1 MVSYAAFVKPYGTG
15 AVSGQLPKA
24 GLRLFTKRSFYR
36 RNPAASMTSLA
47 NKQILLGVTGGIAA
61 YKSADL
67 VRRLQ
72 DAGASVQVVM
82 TPAAQEFITPLTMQ
96 ALSGNPVHTQ
106 LLDPEAEAGM
116 GHIQLARWADL
127 VLIAPATADFMA
139 RMTQGMGN
147 DLLTSICLATT
158 APIALAPAMN
168 QGMWHNQATQANLD
182 LLIQRKIHIF
192 GPADGGQACGDI
204 GPGRMLEPLQLVDA
218 AARLFICGSLAG
230 KKVVITAGPTREA
243 LDPVRYLSN
252 YSSGK
257 MGYALA
263 QAAAEAGAETIL
275 ISGPTQ
281 LATPARVKRIDVIS
295 AENMLAASLL
305 AAKDCD
311 LFIAAAAVADYRPAQ
326 IAAQKMKK
334 GASDTLTL
342 TLVKNPD
349 IVANIAVL
357 NPKPFTVGFAAESE
371 NLLEYARDKLQRKN
385 LDLVVANNI
394 SDNHIGFNSDDN
406 AVTLIDKNSTREIS
420 QRSKHQLAR
429 ELIAHFAQTITA
441 P

>member
-1 MVSYAAFVKPYGTG
+1 MS
-15 AVSGQLPKA
+15 
-24 GLRLFTKRSFYR
+24 
-36 RNPAASMTSLA
+36 SLA

-72 DAGASVQVVM
+72 DAGAVVQVVM

-96 ALSGNPVHTQ
+96 ALSGNPVHTH

-139 RMTQGMGN
+139 RLTQGMGN
-147 DLLTSICLATT
+147 DLLTSICLATA
-158 APIALAPAMN
+158 APIAIAPAMN
-168 QGMWHNQATQANLD
+168 QGMWRNEATQTNLD
-182 LLIQRKIHIF
+182 TLIKRKIHIF
-192 GPADGGQACGDI
+192 GPAEGGQACGDI
-204 GPGRMLEPLQLVDA
+204 GLGRMLEPLQLVDA
-218 AARLFICGSLAG
+218 AASLFTIGTLAG

-281 LATPARVKRIDVIS
+281 LAIPARVTRIDVTS
-295 AENMLAASLL
+295 AGEMHAASLHE
-305 AAKDCD
+305 AKDCD
-311 LFIAAAAVADYRPAQ
+311 LFIAAAAVADYRPLQTAPRK
-326 IAAQKMKK
+326 IKK
-334 GASDTLTL
+334 GENDTLTL

-349 IVANIAVL
+349 IVADIAAL
-357 NPKPFTVGFAAESE
+357 DPKPYTVGFAAESE
-371 NLLEYARDKLQRKN
+371 NLVEYARAKLQRKN

-394 SDNHIGFNSDDN
+394 SDSSIGFNSDDN
-406 AVTLIDKNSTREIS
+406 AVTLIDNNSVTDIS

-429 ELIAHFAQTITA
+429 ELIILFAQKITA
-441 P
+441 R

>member
-1 MVSYAAFVKPYGTG
+1 
-15 AVSGQLPKA
+15 
-24 GLRLFTKRSFYR
+24 
-36 RNPAASMTSLA
+36 MTSLA

-139 RMTQGMGN
+139 RLTQGMGN
-147 DLLTSICLATT
+147 DLLTSICLATA

-168 QGMWHNQATQANLD
+168 QGMWRNEATQANLSI
-182 LLIQRKIHIF
+182 LRERKIHIF

-218 AARLFICGSLAG
+218 AANLFTSGSLAG

-263 QAAAEAGAETIL
+263 QAAAEAGANTIL

-281 LATPARVKRIDVIS
+281 LATPARVKRIDVVT
-295 AENMLAASLL
+295 AEEMHMASLSE
-305 AAKDCD
+305 AAGCD
-311 LFIAAAAVADYRPAQ
+311 LFIAAAAVADYRPAAV
-326 IAAQKMKK
+326 AAQKLKK
-334 GASDTLTL
+334 GDAETLTL

-349 IVANIAVL
+349 IVASVAAL
-357 NPKPFTVGFAAESE
+357 ATKPFTVGFAAESE
-371 NLLEYARDKLQRKN
+371 KLLEYARAKLLRKN
-385 LDLVVANNI
+385 LDLVIANNI
-394 SDNHIGFNSDDN
+394 SDARIGFNSDDN
-406 AVTLIDKNSTREIS
+406 AVTLVDKDSATEIS
-420 QRSKHQLAR
+420 QRSKQQLAR
-429 ELIAHFAQTITA
+429 ELIARLALTITA
-441 P
+441 R

>member
-1 MVSYAAFVKPYGTG
+1 MS
-15 AVSGQLPKA
+15 
-24 GLRLFTKRSFYR
+24 
-36 RNPAASMTSLA
+36 ASSQSLA

-72 DAGASVQVVM
+72 DAGASGQVVM
-82 TPAAQEFITPLTMQ
+82 TPAAQEFITPLTLQ

-139 RMTQGMGN
+139 RLAQGMGN
-147 DLLTSICLATT
+147 DLLTSICLATK

-168 QGMWHNQATQANLD
+168 QGMWHNAATQANLEC
-182 LLIQRKIHIF
+182 LIERKVIVF
-192 GPADGGQACGDI
+192 GPAEGGQACGDV

-218 AARLFICGSLAG
+218 TAGLFATGSLAG
-230 KKVVITAGPTREA
+230 KTLVITAGPTREA
-243 LDPVRYLSN
+243 IDPVRYLSN
-252 YSSGK
+252 HSSGK

-263 QAAAEAGAETIL
+263 EAAAEAGAKTIL

-281 LATPARVKRIDVIS
+281 LKTPARVTRIDVTS
-295 AENMLAASLL
+295 AQEMYEASMAA
-305 AAKDCD
+305 APDCD

-326 IAAQKMKK
+326 IASQKLKK
-334 GASDTLTL
+334 GAEESITL

-349 IVANIAVL
+349 IVASVAAL
-357 NPKPFTVGFAAESE
+357 PRRPFTVGFAAETE
-371 NLLEYARDKLQRKN
+371 RLLEHARAKLQRKN
-385 LDLVVANNI
+385 LDLVIANNVG
-394 SDNHIGFNSDDN
+394 DTQIGFNSDDN
-406 AVTLIDKNSTREIS
+406 AVTLVDNSGVQALS
-420 QRSKHQLAR
+420 QRSKTQLAR
-429 ELIAHFAQTITA
+429 ELIAMLAGRLDKHSTA
-441 P
+441 EQAK

>member
-1 MVSYAAFVKPYGTG
+1 MS
-15 AVSGQLPKA
+15 
-24 GLRLFTKRSFYR
+24 
-36 RNPAASMTSLA
+36 SLA

-72 DAGASVQVVM
+72 DAGAVVQVVM

-96 ALSGNPVHTQ
+96 ALSGNPVHTH

-139 RMTQGMGN
+139 RLTQGMGN
-147 DLLTSICLATT
+147 DLLTSICLATA
-158 APIALAPAMN
+158 APIAIAPAMN
-168 QGMWHNQATQANLD
+168 QGMWRNEATQTNLD
-182 LLIQRKIHIF
+182 TLIKRKIHIF
-192 GPADGGQACGDI
+192 GPAEGGQACGDI
-204 GPGRMLEPLQLVDA
+204 GLGRMLEPLQLVDA
-218 AARLFICGSLAG
+218 AASLFTIGTLAG

-281 LATPARVKRIDVIS
+281 LAIPARVTRIDVTS
-295 AENMLAASLL
+295 AGEMHAASLHE
-305 AAKDCD
+305 AKDCD
-311 LFIAAAAVADYRPAQ
+311 LFIAAAAVADYRPLQTAPRK
-326 IAAQKMKK
+326 IKK
-334 GASDTLTL
+334 GENDTLTL

-349 IVANIAVL
+349 IVADIAAL
-357 NPKPFTVGFAAESE
+357 DPTPYTVGFAAESE
-371 NLLEYARDKLQRKN
+371 NLVEYARAKLQRKN

-394 SDNHIGFNSDDN
+394 SDSSIGFNSDDN
-406 AVTLIDKNSTREIS
+406 AVTLIDNNSVTDIS

-429 ELIAHFAQTITA
+429 ELIILFAQKITA
-441 P
+441 R